1 VRREAVGRARY
12 EEIAQDLAQRI
23 ADGDLAEG
31 SRVLGRSALAGQYQV
46 SPETI
51 RRAVAILAER
61 SIVQSVA
68 GSGIRVLSRYAARE
82 YLDSQQT
89 RTTLEEADREL
100 RALLRQRDELNAR
113 IEAALD
119 RVMSHATGALSTRNV
134 EEVVIKNG
142 AWAAG
147 RSLVEI
153 RLRSCTGATVAALT
167 RGEVDYFS
175 PPADML
181 LQPGDV
187 VTLVGAEAQRARAKE
202 VLTTTEPP
210 AQV

>member
-1 VRREAVGRARY
+1 VKRDVVGRARY
-12 EEIAQDLAQRI
+12 EEIAQDVAQRI

-68 GSGIRVLSRYAARE
+68 GSGIRVLSRYAAME
-82 YLDSQQT
+82 YLNSQQT
-89 RTTLEEADREL
+89 RTTLEEGAREL
-100 RALLRQRDELNAR
+100 RALLRQRDQINER

-134 EEVVIKNG
+134 EEIVIKKG
-142 AWAAG
+142 AWVAG

-167 RGEVDYFS
+167 RGEADYFS
-175 PPADML
+175 PPVDME

-187 VTLVGAEAQRARAKE
+187 VTLVGAETQRARAKE
-202 VLTTTEPP
+202 ILTTKEPP
-210 AQV
+210 AGE